1 MNYRS
6 PLVNAQGL
14 GSAKSGTYHWWMQRV
29 TAAALIPLTYILIR
43 FLDLSL
49 NAPFEETLAWV
60 NTPLHSVCLIIWLL
74 AVFYH
79 TALGLR
85 VVIEDYIA
93 DEGMKIAAIWIL
105 NLLFLFLAITAL
117 TSVLRI
123 LIIG

>member
-6 PLVNAQGL
+6 PLANAQGL
-14 GSAKSGTYHWWMQRV
+14 GSAKSGTRHWWMQRV
-29 TAAALIPLTYILIR
+29 TAAALVPLTYTLIR

-49 NAPFEETLAWV
+49 NASFEETLAWV
-60 NTPLHSVCLIIWLL
+60 ATPFPGICLIAWIV

-79 TALGLR
+79 SALGLR

-93 DEGMKIAAIWIL
+93 DEGMKIAAIWML
-105 NLLFLFLAITAL
+105 NLALLFLAITAL

-123 LIIG
+123 LIG

>member
-6 PLVNAQGL
+6 PLANAQGL
-14 GSAKSGTYHWWMQRV
+14 GSAKSGTRHWWMQRV
-29 TAAALIPLTYILIR
+29 TAAALVPLTYVLIR

-49 NAPFEETLAWV
+49 NASFEETLAWV
-60 NTPLHSVCLIIWLL
+60 AAPFPGICLIAWII

-85 VVIEDYIA
+85 VIVEDYIA
-93 DEGMKIAAIWIL
+93 DEGMKIAAIWML
-105 NLLFLFLAITAL
+105 NLALLFLAITAL

-123 LIIG
+123 LIG

>member
-6 PLVNAQGL
+6 PLANAQGL

-29 TAAALIPLTYILIR
+29 TAAALIPLTYVLIR

-49 NAPFEETLAWV
+49 NAPFEETLAWASAPF
-60 NTPLHSVCLIIWLL
+60 NSICLIIWVV

-85 VVIEDYIA
+85 VVVEDYIA
-93 DEGMKIAAIWIL
+93 DEGIKIAAVWIL
-105 NLLFLFLAITAL
+105 NLVFLFLTITAL

-123 LIIG
+123 LLIG